1 MKIIVS
7 NIQRF
12 CLQDGPGIRTTVFF
26 KGCNLNCPWCSN
38 PENINS
44 NIESYRENNEI
55 NTYGYEISLED
66 LEKEI
71 LKDQLYYKSGGGVTF
86 SGGECLLQFEKI
98 EELLKRLKENRINIC
113 IETALS
119 VPQKYVDIAVKYVDE
134 FIIDIKI
141 LDEDNI
147 NKINGNV
154 QLYLNNI
161 QEVFKNNKKVI
172 FRIPLVPNYI
182 LTDKNMKKII
192 EFIEKYKPSKVEL
205 FKIHR
210 LGEKKYKTLGKI
222 MPEFEEVND
231 YIINEIEEKIKSMDV
246 DVEYIKI

>member
-38 PENINS
+38 PENINP
-44 NIESYRENNEI
+44 NMESYRENNEI

-98 EELLKRLKENRINIC
+98 EELLKRLKENRINMC

-141 LDEDNI
+141 LDEANI
-147 NKINGNV
+147 DKHNGN
-154 QLYLNNI
+154 
-161 QEVFKNNKKVI
+161 
-172 FRIPLVPNYI
+172 
-182 LTDKNMKKII
+182 
-192 EFIEKYKPSKVEL
+192 
-205 FKIHR
+205 IH
-210 LGEKKYKTLGKI
+210 I
-222 MPEFEEVND
+222 
-231 YIINEIEEKIKSMDV
+231 S
-246 DVEYIKI
+246 